1 MKIWMKGEWSSIMR
15 MTIAT
20 VNMKKIEWTQ
30 RSTRYIVC
38 ASFCS
43 PGHNAQLCISSHS
56 SSIVMSKMNKE
67 DNLGSINKLY
77 LALHEVDSFCYQ
89 GTRELKNGAER
100 ETLVQ
105 NKE

>member
-1 MKIWMKGEWSSIMR
+1 M
-15 MTIAT
+15 
-20 VNMKKIEWTQ
+20 
-30 RSTRYIVC
+30 
-38 ASFCS
+38 
-43 PGHNAQLCISSHS
+43 
-56 SSIVMSKMNKE
+56 MSKMNKE